1 MLVYVLKQRW
11 HHLKY
16 PSIYHITSCSP
27 DTLISSD
34 VTLKHWDWEK
44 WPLFY
49 RRNFQMEFGE
59 SKCLNFEKIW
69 VKFVLQVHS
78 ALVRM
83 IQQATNHYLKQ
94 WWSGLL
100 AHTYLQWFNKIL
112 SGCLSG
118 STYCNA
124 VVKKGV
130 KLLRPSDAY
139 MHRWTMATLVQI
151 MPCRLNGVKS
161 LSEPM
166 LAYCQ
171 LEQTSVKL

>member
-59 SKCLNFEKIW
+59 SKCLNFEKNLSEICSPGPLSIGADNTTGDKPLSETMMVW
-69 VKFVLQVHS
+69 FTGTHLPP
-78 ALVRM
+78 M
-83 IQQATNHYLKQ
+83 IQQNTVRLSFRKHI
-94 WWSGLL
+94 
-100 AHTYLQWFNKIL
+100 LQ
-112 SGCLSG
+112 CR
-118 STYCNA
+118 C
-124 VVKKGV
+124 KKGV

-151 MPCRLNGVKS
+151 MPCRLNGAKP

-171 LEQTSVKL
+171 LQQTSVKL